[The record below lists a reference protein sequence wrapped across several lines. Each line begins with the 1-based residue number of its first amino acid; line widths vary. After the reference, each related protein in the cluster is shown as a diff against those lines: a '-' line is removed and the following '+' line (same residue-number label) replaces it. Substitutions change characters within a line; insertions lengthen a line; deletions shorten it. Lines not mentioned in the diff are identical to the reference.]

1 MFCNSTIPESSQ
13 WNNKL
18 HLALMSSAVTV
29 IKRFDAFKIALIFS
43 ISIDMGSGEIDKFRE
58 VPFALNSIT
67 LGVFTK
73 GGML

>member
-1 MFCNSTIPESSQ
+1 
-13 WNNKL
+13 
-18 HLALMSSAVTV
+18 MSSAVTV

-43 ISIDMGSGEIDKFRE
+43 ISIDMGSGEIDRFRE